1 MQCLVFF
8 DCDKI
13 FTDLSDFES
22 NSPCVRWIDGIH
34 TTCLMTVIT
43 DDHFSGWTT
52 GLTVCL
58 SAEMHNVVAAI
69 DFLWSGF
76 YDKW

>member
-13 FTDLSDFES
+13 FTDLSDFET

-34 TTCLMTVIT
+34 TTCLMTVIQT
-43 DDHFSGWTT
+43 IISSG
-52 GLTVCL
+52 GLQ
-58 SAEMHNVVAAI
+58 N
-69 DFLWSGF
+69 
-76 YDKW
+76 